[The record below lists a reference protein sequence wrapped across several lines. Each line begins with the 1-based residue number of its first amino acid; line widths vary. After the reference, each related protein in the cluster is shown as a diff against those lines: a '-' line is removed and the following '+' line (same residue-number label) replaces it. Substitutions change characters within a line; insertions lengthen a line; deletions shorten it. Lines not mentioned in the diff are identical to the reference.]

1 MAHVVGKRGEL
12 SSKTKD
18 KSDGKKIGIN
28 VPVTTSD
35 LSNDG
40 YFDNSYTTYDAIKTD
55 LVNLLNTEK
64 GERLMQ
70 PNLGLNL
77 KQFLFNPLDES
88 SQRMMQDE
96 ITNSVK
102 FWLPYVNI
110 QKMDVF
116 YDEDSMNSFKIKLN
130 FTIGS
135 DVNNLQSIEFLVQEN

>member
-28 VPVTTSD
+28 VPVTKSD

-110 QKMDVF
+110 QKIDVF

>member
-28 VPVTTSD
+28 VPVTKSD